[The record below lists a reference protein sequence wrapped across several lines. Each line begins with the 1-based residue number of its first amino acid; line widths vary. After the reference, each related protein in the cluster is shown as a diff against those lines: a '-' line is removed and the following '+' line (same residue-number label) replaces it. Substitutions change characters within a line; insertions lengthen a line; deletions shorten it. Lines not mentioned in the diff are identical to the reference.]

1 MPVYNN
7 NTVSLFTM
15 LTYTMKGKWNPVML
29 LIVSG
34 NVIQLKKFFLDSIA
48 EGMLNLYIRKYN

>member
-1 MPVYNN
+1 
-7 NTVSLFTM
+7 M